1 MGDSPHTFPQP
12 DLSLL
17 PGASCDGAIASDCW
31 PEGLRCHLVLHS
43 ALEGEAAAVFAVQWI
58 AFTQMHTCGTG
69 VSCRRCWSG
78 RAGLLCDNCRAN
90 LLGSGGM
97 TEDGEQ
103 LKLFLVVTSCS
114 PPQAPL
120 SPRPGSDRAAEA
132 RRLFR
137 SQKTTGTPAAGA
149 AEHTCGRLEERRG
162 RGGRGPVALRGC
174 PGAALT

>member
-1 MGDSPHTFPQP
+1 
-12 DLSLL
+12 
-17 PGASCDGAIASDCW
+17 
-31 PEGLRCHLVLHS
+31 
-43 ALEGEAAAVFAVQWI
+43 
-58 AFTQMHTCGTG
+58 
-69 VSCRRCWSG
+69 
-78 RAGLLCDNCRAN
+78 
-90 LLGSGGM
+90 M

-149 AEHTCGRLEERRG
+149 AEHACGRLEEPRG